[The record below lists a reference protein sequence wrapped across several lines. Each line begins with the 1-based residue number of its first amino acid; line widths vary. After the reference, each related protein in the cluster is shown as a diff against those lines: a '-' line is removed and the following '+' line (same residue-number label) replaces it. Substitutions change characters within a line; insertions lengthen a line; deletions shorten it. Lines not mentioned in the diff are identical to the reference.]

1 MKTMTKMG
9 LMLLS
14 GVVVGPFLPLSGQ
27 ETETVT
33 VDRKPLA
40 LVPPEPPGT
49 RKKAAEEPWLGVSKF
64 SKPSMAAYAQLP
76 KVPRGTGFMVE
87 RVSEG
92 GPAELAGVAQ
102 YDVLWKLDDQ
112 LLVNQAQFMALL
124 EMRAVGEVV
133 RLTFSRGG
141 ENHEVEATLVAR
153 PESEKGRERADNLV
167 FMPRIPGLPYQEV
180 NTQYQT
186 AVLREGKEVVRIQR
200 VANRYKW
207 VVFDDFGLEMTSG
220 ELASGKDDDFPPEV
234 KGRLKGKLQALIRS
248 LEGAEQRRGNSPR
261 VRRVPVPKEGKS

>member
-1 MKTMTKMG
+1 MKMMTKVG
-9 LMLLS
+9 LMLLA
-14 GVVVGPFLPLSGQ
+14 GVMVGPFLPLSGQ
-27 ETETVT
+27 ETVT
-33 VDRKPLA
+33 VQRKPLA
-40 LVPPEPPGT
+40 LVPPGT
-49 RKKAAEEPWLGVSKF
+49 LTKAVEEPWLGVSQF

-76 KVPRGTGFMVE
+76 KVPRGTGFLVE

-124 EMRAVGEVV
+124 AMRAVGDVV

-167 FMPRIPGLPYQEV
+167 FMPRIPGLPHLEV
-180 NTQYQT
+180 NTHYQT
-186 AVLREGKEVVRIQR
+186 AVLQKGKEVVRIQR
-200 VANRYKW
+200 VADHYKW
-207 VVFDDFGLEMTSG
+207 VVFDDFGLEMASG
-220 ELASGKDDDFPPEV
+220 EVAGGKDDDFPPEV
-234 KGRLKGKLQALIRS
+234 KGSLKGKLQALIRS

-261 VRRVPVPKEGKS
+261 VRRVPVPREGKS